1 MRLLLKV
8 LLRGLFGSSGD
19 LLDLVEQG
27 VGLGACR
34 RPWLG
39 LVIGRFLELH
49 LLPILLRPIATLH
62 HNRPILSHIIIIL
75 TVTVLP
81 IIVLLRPAFSPILPT
96 TNTFLLNKVIHLLGT
111 GRLWFS
117 SKWLGLQLLSIR
129 LLLVQLWVFLLED

>member
-1 MRLLLKV
+1 MRLLLKI

-39 LVIGRFLELH
+39 LVIDRLLELH
-49 LLPILLRPIATLH
+49 ILPILLRPIATAH
-62 HNRPILSHIIIIL
+62 NNRPILPHIIIIL
-75 TVTVLP
+75 AITVLP
-81 IIVLLRPAFSPILPT
+81 IVVLLRPAFGEILPT
-96 TNTFLLNKVIHLLGT
+96 ANTFRLKKVIHLLGT

-117 SKWLGLQLLSIR
+117 RKWFGLWLLSVR
-129 LLLVQLWVFLLED
+129 LLLVQLWVLLLED